1 MKLEDLNTERKEKL
15 ASCQSTEEMLKL
27 AELEGIELDD
37 EQLEAISGGDSWDSG
52 HLGRPCPYCGKH
64 VDYESGTRMPKYCPH
79 CGGKIVF
86 SRDD

>member
-1 MKLEDLNTERKEKL
+1 MELDGLTTEQREKF
-15 ASCQSTEEMLKL
+15 ASCQSVDDILEL
-27 AELEGIELDD
+27 AKLEGIEIDD
-37 EQLEAISGGDSWDSG
+37 AQLEAISGGRSWDSG

-79 CGGKIVF
+79 CGGQIVF